1 CGSETSSLSWP
12 PAHRKRRSS
21 RTTRTSR
28 PRTSGRASSTPP
40 CRPPTPSCVPPEVR
54 FLVDA
59 QLPPALARMLTERGH
74 HAEHVV
80 DIASGDTPDTV
91 LWQYALDHDAVIIT
105 KDEDFADL
113 VTRSDIAPRIVWVR
127 LGN

>member
-1 CGSETSSLSWP
+1 M
-12 PAHRKRRSS
+12 
-21 RTTRTSR
+21 
-28 PRTSGRASSTPP
+28 
-40 CRPPTPSCVPPEVR
+40 R

-127 LGN
+127 LGNTTRRALLEWFLPRLDTIIETIDAGNTLIELR